1 MADEKVGGIYY
12 TVEAKTAALL
22 VAQSEVES
30 ANRNM
35 QQGFDKTDESVK
47 KVSQSFMKLSG
58 VASAVASALSAREI
72 LDYANAWVDLNNKL
86 ANSVKELETL
96 SDVTQRVFNISQDT
110 RSSLS
115 ATADLYARLERSTRA
130 AGVSTKELT
139 QLTKTIN
146 QAFIVSG
153 ATSEEAAGAIMQLGQ
168 GLAAGA
174 LRGEE
179 FNAVAE
185 NGSQLALALADS
197 LGVDVGQLRQMAAQ
211 GVLTTDVVVK
221 GLLEQGNAIGAE
233 FAKTTLTMGQA
244 FTVAT
249 NNITKFVGESSTVQ
263 STVSAINTVVI
274 SLSEHLDEL
283 SAVFVALAAVM
294 GSRFV
299 GGLTASTM
307 AMLKQAVVSRELV
320 ISENEAAQ
328 AALNQS
334 AANLRAAE
342 AAKARAIDEIR
353 LAEMMKGSA
362 FSEASLIAAEQNL
375 SAARVAAATA
385 TGEYNAALAANAE
398 AQSAAAAAAGR
409 ASAGTGLMRGAL
421 ALVGG
426 PAGAAMLAASAV
438 FYFYQKAKEA
448 REEAIKLADS
458 VNSLTAKMTEMSHVE
473 LGTNISKLRAAL
485 PELND
490 AVKEAQDEFKSAS
503 DHVKDLQKEVNN
515 WGTSTTRGKQAADAL
530 TGALDEQADAAIKLE
545 GAQNQ
550 LSQTQEAIGMLQ
562 AQMNGQMQ
570 HGIELLKRNGDSAGV
585 AAGLYRQF
593 GEALNVATKA
603 QEKFNASSLE
613 VKRNPKVQEELDGLL
628 QENELLK
635 ETNLRKREQLKVEQ
649 QIRSKGGSEAD
660 VRLARERVG
669 ANYDLEQAER
679 AKNKATKDGSRADS
693 KAATEEKNRTNQ
705 LQDMQNALAV
715 SALEMQNQNRE
726 AAQLAAVQKLGANAT
741 QGEINAARE
750 QAGAIYDLNQL
761 IKDQQALIE
770 TNPVAKEN
778 KAFADSQGQ
787 LARQKALKDSQGK
800 LLMSEQEYAAR
811 SQKLAVEHQQA
822 LAKISAEQSVTPMA
836 AAAGEID
843 PVQAL
848 ANENTKKLALIKAY
862 EGARVIT
869 TGQANELIAAQQTQ
883 YEKQR
888 LAALEQQYRAQSEL
902 NDFTMSMIDSV
913 GQRMGNMLVGL
924 VTGTQSVSDAMRGLA
939 ATILDQAVGA
949 LVQMGIQALKNMI
962 IGQTAS
968 GAAVAQAAATGPAM
982 AAAYAPAAALA
993 SLASFGSNAA
1003 AAQVGIA
1010 STMALTKTMALAG
1023 GRRYGGGVSAGNAYR
1038 INESGQSEVFQT
1050 AGGAQA
1056 FIPNKSG
1063 KVIPASDVGASGSPP
1078 VNVVINNMA
1087 SGTQVEN
1094 QGYNP
1099 DTKTI
1104 TLAVKEVARQLRTR
1118 TGDVSRALGDS
1129 WNTTGK
1135 SQ

>member
-12 TVEAKTAALL
+12 TVEARTEALL
-22 VAQSEVES
+22 VAENQVSN
-30 ANRNM
+30 ANKGM
-35 QQGFDKTDESVK
+35 QQGFNKTDESVK
-47 KVSQSFMKLSG
+47 KVNQSFLKLSA
-58 VASAVASALSAREI
+58 VAGAVASALSAREV
-72 LDYANAWVDLNNKL
+72 LEYANAWVDLNNKL
-86 ANSVKELETL
+86 ANSVKALETL
-96 SDVTQRVFNISQDT
+96 GDVTQRVFEVSQQT

-115 ATADLYARLERSTRA
+115 ATADLYSRLERSTRA
-130 AGVSTKELT
+130 AGVSTKQLAD
-139 QLTKTIN
+139 LTKIIN
-146 QAFIVSG
+146 QAFVVSG

-168 GLAAGA
+168 GLASGA

-185 NGSQLALALADS
+185 NGSRLALALADS

-211 GVLTTDVVVK
+211 GALTTDVVVN
-221 GLLEQGNAIGAE
+221 GLLKQGDAIGAE
-233 FAKTTLTMGQA
+233 FANTVVTMGQA

-249 NNITKFVGESSTVQ
+249 NNVTKFVGESSVVQ
-263 STVSAINTVVI
+263 STVSVINTVVI
-274 SLSEHLDEL
+274 SLSEHLNEL

-299 GGLTASTM
+299 GGLAAATL
-307 AMLKQAVVSRELV
+307 AMLKQAAASRETV
-320 ISENEAAQ
+320 IAENESAQ
-328 AALNQS
+328 AALNQ
-334 AANLRAAE
+334 ATANLRAAE
-342 AAKARAIDEIR
+342 ATKVRAVEEIR
-353 LAEMMKGSA
+353 LAEMMKASA
-362 FSEASLIAAEQNL
+362 FSEASLTAAEQAL
-375 SAARVAAATA
+375 SSARVAAATA
-385 TGEYNAALAANAE
+385 TGEYNAALAANTE
-398 AQSAAAAAAGR
+398 AQTAAAAAASR
-409 ASAGTGLMRGAL
+409 ASVATGIMRGAL

-438 FYFYQKAKEA
+438 FYFFQKSKEA

-458 VNSLTAKMTEMSHVE
+458 VNSLTAKMTEMSQVE
-473 LGTNISKLRAAL
+473 LSANIGKLRTAL
-485 PELND
+485 PELSG
-490 AVKEAQDEFKSAS
+490 AVKDAEDAFSSAAG
-503 DHVKDLQKEVNN
+503 HVKDLQTEVKN
-515 WGTSTTRGKQAADAL
+515 WGTNTTRGKQAADAL
-530 TGALDEQADAAIKLE
+530 TGALDEQAVAALNLQD
-545 GAQNQ
+545 AQNQ
-550 LSQTQEAIGMLQ
+550 LSQTQETIGMLQ
-562 AQMNGQMQ
+562 AQMNGQMSQ
-570 HGIELLKRNGDSAGV
+570 GIDLLQRNGDSAGV
-585 AAGLYRQF
+585 AAGLYKQF
-593 GEALNVATKA
+593 GDALNIAAKA
-603 QEKFNASSLE
+603 QEEFNATSLV
-613 VKRNPKVQEELDGLL
+613 VKRNPKVQEELDNLL
-628 QENELLK
+628 EENDLLK
-635 ETNLRKREQLKVEQ
+635 ETNLRKREQLKIEQ

-660 VRLARERVG
+660 VNLARERAG
-669 ANYDLEQAER
+669 AIYDLQQAEKDSKKV
-679 AKNKATKDGSRADS
+679 AKSTAAEES
-693 KAATEEKNRTNQ
+693 KAATEEKKRTQQ
-705 LQDMQNALAV
+705 LHDMQDALAV
-715 SALEMQNQNRE
+715 SSLEMQNQKRE
-726 AAQLAAVQKLGANAT
+726 AAQLAAVQKLGTNAT

-787 LARQKALKDSQGK
+787 LARQKALKDSQGNM
-800 LLMSEQEYAAR
+800 LMSEQEYTNR
-811 SQKLAVEHQQA
+811 SEKLAVDHQVA
-822 LAKISAEQSVTPMA
+822 LAKISAEQAVSPVA

-862 EGARVIT
+862 ETARIVST
-869 TGQANELIAAQQTQ
+869 TQADGLIAAQKTM

-1023 GRRYGGGVSAGNAYR
+1023 GRRYGGGVSAGNPYR
-1038 INESGQSEVFQT
+1038 INESGESEVFQT
-1050 AGGAQA
+1050 TGGAQA

-1063 KVIPASDVGASGSPP
+1063 KVIPADQASGSSSP
-1078 VNVVINNMA
+1078 VNIIVNNMA

-1099 DTKTI
+1099 DTKTA
-1104 TLAVKEVARQLRTR
+1104 TLVIKEVARQLRTR
-1118 TGDVSRALGDS
+1118 TGDVSRALGDG
-1129 WNTTGK
+1129 WNVTGK